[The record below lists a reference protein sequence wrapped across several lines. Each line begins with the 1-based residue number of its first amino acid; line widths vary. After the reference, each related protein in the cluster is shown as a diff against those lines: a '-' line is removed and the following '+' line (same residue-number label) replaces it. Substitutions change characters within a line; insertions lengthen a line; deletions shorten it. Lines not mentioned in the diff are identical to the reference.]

1 MDAWNAA
8 RQYLLMFVL
17 LCESKSCAVIVSL
30 GSVLLVL
37 VGFFLG

>member
-17 LCESKSCAVIVSL
+17 CAKAKAVQ
-30 GSVLLVL
+30 LL
-37 VGFFLG
+37 FLWAVCCWCWWNFS